1 MKRKW
6 METAVN
12 WLLVIGPLLIGIG
25 AAIYWGSG
33 NNTIGLWGGFVPG
46 VVALVFA
53 AAFQVQ
59 IINLKATEPEKPVSL
74 SPEAAAQ
81 RIVIAAQAAI
91 QRAWLSVS
99 PQITSE
105 IGKDKPI
112 NISLVAENVGHEAA
126 TGVSHHGVTM
136 MFGMPEQIGYAP
148 EIWSPDFQQIIK
160 LECNLAHPVKGRTT
174 IFPGNKP
181 MLEAR
186 WDNKQDISDL
196 VDGKKILVTFGCVG
210 YFTKGDEPHYTWYCF
225 FLMRDRGQWHLGSA
239 PIGND
244 AN

>member
-1 MKRKW
+1 
-6 METAVN
+6 METAVI
-12 WLLVIGPLLIGIG
+12 WLLVVGPLFIGIG

-33 NNTIGLWGGFVPG
+33 VNSIGLWGGFVPG
-46 VVALVFA
+46 AIMLVFA
-53 AAFQVQ
+53 AAFQIQ
-59 IINLKATEPEKPVSL
+59 IINLKVTEPEKPISL

-99 PQITSE
+99 PQIGSKIE
-105 IGKDKPI
+105 KDKPI
-112 NISLVAENVGHEAA
+112 NISLITENVGHEPA
-126 TGVSHHGVTM
+126 TGVSHHGIAM
-136 MFGMPEQIGYAP
+136 MFDTPDQIAYAP
-148 EIWSPDFQQIIK
+148 EIWSPDFQQVIR
-160 LECNLAHPVKGRTT
+160 LACDLAHPVKGRAT

-181 MLEAR
+181 IVEAR
-186 WDNKQDISDL
+186 WDNRQDISDL
-196 VDGKKILVTFGCVG
+196 VDGKKILVTYGCVG

-225 FLMRDRGQWHLGSA
+225 FLKRDQGKWQLGSA